1 METLIILLSG
11 GWGDNI
17 ITNLAHAGRKMIV
30 QIMVESWWNFQSFR
44 CQNSQNWT
52 FQQLS
57 LCQMRV
63 IWGHLPTF
71 TTDIQW
77 GPLEILHVFSMAL
90 V

>member
-1 METLIILLSG
+1 MSKLSKL
-11 GWGDNI
+11 DFP
-17 ITNLAHAGRKMIV
+17 A
-30 QIMVESWWNFQSFR
+30 
-44 CQNSQNWT
+44 T
-52 FQQLS
+52 FPLPDE
-57 LCQMRV
+57 V